1 MVNFKIG
8 EMITLYSNVELK
20 DFLGNKTLEK
30 KGTKIWVGADEFAH
44 YQDGSIQ
51 PLSENVTIKGY
62 DDRGITERIF
72 TQLKTDFP
80 LLDEFCVKYKD
91 KDGIRIISSEDI
103 KESIQYALEQ
113 LGIC

>member
-1 MVNFKIG
+1 MVNFKVD
-8 EMITLYSNVELK
+8 EMMTLYADVELK

-30 KGTKIWVGADEFAH
+30 KGTRIWVGADNLAH

-51 PLSENVTIKGY
+51 PLPENVTVEGY

-72 TQLKTDFP
+72 AQLKTDLP
-80 LLDEFCVKYKD
+80 LVKMCKEYKD
-91 KDGIRIISSEDI
+91 EDGIGIGEDI
-103 KESIQYALEQ
+103 KESIQHALDE

>member
-1 MVNFKIG
+1 MANYKIG
-8 EMITLYSNVELK
+8 TMLIVSADVELK
-20 DFLGNKTLEK
+20 DFLGDKTLVK
-30 KGTKIWVGADEFAH
+30 KGTKVWIGADGLAH
-44 YQDGSIQ
+44 YQDGTIQ
-51 PLSENVTIKGY
+51 PLPENVTVKGY

-80 LLDEFCVKYKD
+80 LFEEFCMKYKD

-103 KESIQYALEQ
+103 KESIKYALKE

>member
-1 MVNFKIG
+1 MVNFKVG
-8 EMITLYSNVELK
+8 EMMTLYSDVEFK
-20 DFLGNKTLEK
+20 DSLGNKTLAK
-30 KGTKIWVGADEFAH
+30 KGTKIWIGADSLAH
-44 YQDGSIQ
+44 YQNGSIQ
-51 PLSENVTIKGY
+51 PLPENVTVKGY

-80 LLDEFCVKYKD
+80 LFEEFCMKYKD

-103 KESIQYALEQ
+103 KESIKYALKE

>member
-1 MVNFKIG
+1 MANYKIG
-8 EMITLYSNVELK
+8 TMLIVSADVELK
-20 DFLGNKTLEK
+20 DFFGDKTLVK
-30 KGTKIWVGADEFAH
+30 KGTKIWIGADNLAH

-51 PLSENVTIKGY
+51 CLAEDSTVRGY

-80 LLDEFCVKYKD
+80 LAEMCEEYKD
-91 KDGIRIISSEDI
+91 EDGIGIGYEDI
-103 KESIQYALEQ
+103 KESIQYALDE

>member
-1 MVNFKIG
+1 MVNFKVG
-8 EMITLYSNVELK
+8 EMTTLYANVEFK
-20 DFLGNKTLEK
+20 DFLGNKILAK
-30 KGTKIWVGADEFAH
+30 KGTKIWIGADNLAH
-44 YQDGSIQ
+44 YQDGTIQ
-51 PLSENVTIKGY
+51 SLPENVTVKGY

-80 LLDEFCVKYKD
+80 LLEEFCMKYKD

-103 KESIQYALEQ
+103 KESIQYALHE

>member
-1 MVNFKIG
+1 MVNFKVG
-8 EMITLYSNVELK
+8 EMMTLYADVELK

-30 KGTKIWVGADEFAH
+30 KGTRIWVGADGLAH
-44 YQDGSIQ
+44 YQNGSIQ
-51 PLSENVTIKGY
+51 SLPENVTVNGY

-80 LLDEFCVKYKD
+80 LLKEFCIKYKD

-103 KESIQYALEQ
+103 KESIKYALYE